1 MIFENNLTKEQIIN
15 YMVDVLGYSDLQ
27 DTLELKTDIELWYM
41 LSEEQQRECVDF
53 NS

>member
-1 MIFENNLTKEQIIN
+1 MINYNNLSKEQIIN
-15 YMVDVLGYSDLQ
+15 YMVDVLGYSDIQ

-41 LSEEQQRECVDF
+41 LSEEQQRECEGF